1 MRQSLSMKL
10 RQQLAITP
18 ELKQSLRLLQA
29 SSLELRGEIQQVLE
43 TNPLLELATDLEE
56 VESVESSGTET
67 PQEDAAS
74 PEEAEVAELFEQES
88 LPQDLPVD
96 AVWEDTWL
104 DAAPRP
110 SGQRD
115 DFDSLASQAQPDSL
129 IDDLLWQLE
138 VSRIANEDR
147 AIARAI
153 IYSINEDGWLTEPLE
168 RIVEGLE
175 DEPILESRCLAVL
188 TAVQTFDPAGVGAR
202 NLRECLC
209 LQLREFRQEQ
219 PGRELAFT
227 LVNDHLS
234 LLAQPDIAP
243 LAKAT
248 GVSEEEVSSAMAL
261 ILALNPHPGRSVR
274 TQRESYLVPDVV
286 VRKQE
291 GAWRVEL
298 NAEAWPSLGINPLYS
313 RMIQRGDKGGDN
325 QYLKDKLGEAR
336 WFLRGLRGRGETL
349 LRVASEIVTRQR
361 AFLERGPEAMLPLVL
376 QDISNVL
383 GLHESTVSRVT
394 SGKYMQTPHGLFEL
408 KHFFPPALATQ
419 DGSEVSSVAI
429 RARIRKL
436 VGEEDPRRPLSD
448 ANLMQ
453 VLRKE
458 GIRVARRTVAK
469 YRESMAIPSSS
480 ARRVR

>member
-10 RQQLAITP
+10 RQQLAFTP
-18 ELKQSLRLLQA
+18 ELKQSLRLLQL

-43 TNPLLELATDLEE
+43 TNPLLELAADLEE
-56 VESVESSGTET
+56 IESTDLIAANTS
-67 PQEDAAS
+67 QEGAAS
-74 PEEAEVAELFEQES
+74 PEEVEVAEVFEQES

-104 DAAPRP
+104 DAAPRQA
-110 SGQRD
+110 SQRD

-129 IDDLLWQLE
+129 IDNLLWQLDI
-138 VSRIANEDR
+138 SRIADEDR

-153 IYSINEDGWLTEPLE
+153 IYSINEDGWLTEPLDH
-168 RIVEGLE
+168 IVEGLE
-175 DEPILESRCLAVL
+175 DEPILESRSLAVL
-188 TAVQTFDPAGVGAR
+188 TAVQAFDPAGVGAR
-202 NLRECLC
+202 SLRECLC
-209 LQLREFRQEQ
+209 LQLREFPQEQ
-219 PGRELAFT
+219 PGRVLAFT

-234 LLAQPDIAP
+234 LLAKPDIGK
-243 LAKAT
+243 LGKAI
-248 GVSEEEVSSAMAL
+248 GASEEEVSNALGL
-261 ILALNPHPGRSVR
+261 ILALNPRPGRGVR

-286 VRKQE
+286 VRKQD
-291 GAWRVEL
+291 GVWRVEL
-298 NAEAWPSLGINPLYS
+298 NPDAWPSLGINTLYS

-361 AFLERGPEAMLPLVL
+361 AFLEHGPEAMLPLVL

-408 KHFFPPALATQ
+408 KHFFPSALATH

-436 VGEEDPRRPLSD
+436 VEEEDPRRPLSD
-448 ANLMQ
+448 SSLMEI
-453 VLRKE
+453 LHKE